1 MENINDLLTFF
12 QDFGYVE
19 EYGYVGRY
27 IGILIITFF
36 ASIVVFIPVP
46 YFPILFT
53 AGINQQLD
61 PHLVSLFSAV
71 GAVIAKLIIFYVSY
85 YGRNIL
91 SMKTKKRMLPLQ
103 RLVSKYGWPGA
114 FAAAVSPIPDDLVYI
129 PLGLAKY
136 SPWKFAVA
144 TFAGKFILNEIIVF
158 GSVFLGRPVIDSL
171 ISENTDPSYIY
182 IGVGVSIAILIII
195 IYLYLKIDW
204 GKIIGKWFPWTLTE
218 DEKNDEKTMSKK

>member
-1 MENINDLLTFF
+1 MENPNDLLTFF

-19 EYGYVGRY
+19 QYGYVGRY
-27 IGILIITFF
+27 IGILIITFL
-36 ASIVVFIPVP
+36 ASIIVFIPVP

-61 PHLVSLFSAV
+61 PNLVSLFSAI

-91 SMKTKKRMLPLQ
+91 SIKTKKRMLPLQ

-114 FAAAVSPIPDDLVYI
+114 FAAAVTPIPDDLVYI

-136 SPWKFAVA
+136 SPWKFASA
-144 TFAGKFILNEIIVF
+144 TFAGKFILNEVIVF
-158 GSVFLGRPVIDSL
+158 GSIFLGRPVIESL
-171 ISENTDPSYIY
+171 ISDKTNPSYIY
-182 IGVGVSIAILIII
+182 IGVGISIVILIII

-218 DEKNDEKTMSKK
+218 DEKNDERSNG

>member
-1 MENINDLLTFF
+1 MENPNDLLTFF

-27 IGILIITFF
+27 IGILIITFL
-36 ASIVVFIPVP
+36 ASIIVFIPVP

-61 PHLVSLFSAV
+61 PNLVSLFSAI

-91 SMKTKKRMLPLQ
+91 SIKTKKRMLPLQ

-114 FAAAVSPIPDDLVYI
+114 FAAAVTPIPDDLVYI

-136 SPWKFAVA
+136 SPWKFASA
-144 TFAGKFILNEIIVF
+144 TFAGKFILNEVIVF
-158 GSVFLGRPVIDSL
+158 GSIFLGRPVIESL
-171 ISENTDPSYIY
+171 ISDKTNPSYIY
-182 IGVGVSIAILIII
+182 IGVGISIVILIII

-218 DEKNDEKTMSKK
+218 DEKNDERSNG